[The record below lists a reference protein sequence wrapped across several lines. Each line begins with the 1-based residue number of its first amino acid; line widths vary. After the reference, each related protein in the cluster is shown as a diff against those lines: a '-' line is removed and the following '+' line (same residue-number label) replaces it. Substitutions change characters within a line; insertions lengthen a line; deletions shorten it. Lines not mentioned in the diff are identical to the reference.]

1 MANVANLEKKL
12 LELINNKDSFAVA
25 LTGEWG
31 IGKTRFWN
39 DFYKENHTDLGVSKY
54 SYVSLFGIDSIDA
67 LKFEIALSTHDTTQK
82 KDYLTG
88 LKGIFKKGLDAIDLP
103 KLEGTGVTLSLGK
116 GLISSAITSLIGDT
130 LICIDDIE
138 RLSKN
143 IDIKDMMGLVN
154 HLSLEKNCKVVV
166 ILHEGKADKDFRE
179 YKEKVFDEVLTLDN
193 SLSII
198 KEIIINNEL
207 FPIYENFY
215 QTMNIKNIRFYQRVE
230 RTLKAI
236 LDNSD
241 DDLSF
246 TSKQQILEALLI
258 IRTAHDMPS
267 TFDNTID
274 FDFFVKSFS
283 SPRVD
288 ELRGYDFDLAFKL
301 DDEEKVEVA
310 RKFKIMDDVIS
321 QFYSYFELSGWSKII
336 TDLLIN
342 LDAESD
348 VIEELSRSDRLT
360 ETQLG
365 SDREKQGLMAEY
377 RNLNSDQSFNQRLFD
392 NIKDRIDREAFPNL
406 SFYYNILEKNAS
418 PDLANQFEAL
428 VKQYIEERVK
438 KGPEEWFVGDY
449 YLRTPVTP
457 DIFYNFLLQ
466 TIDDQKKGLA
476 LNTDTST
483 LFEIFMRFCKHGNDS
498 EDFFEAIQNISKEN
512 FSSVVWQP
520 LDDGID
526 RIRYIQELLK
536 HPAFKVKIS
545 NKVEAAKFN
554 NEDRLD
560 TAIWHYQELVNA
572 QKPPPFIHQSVIMQ
586 SKLNEVKRWT
596 LELLQKRLVE
606 KPNSKAAI
614 EHLLELTDNL
624 ENI

>member
-1 MANVANLEKKL
+1 MANVENLEKRF
-12 LELINNKDSFAVA
+12 LELVDTKKPWAIA

-31 IGKTRFWN
+31 IGKTHFWKE
-39 DFYKENHTDLGVSKY
+39 FYKKNHKDLGVSKY
-54 SYVSLFGIDSIDA
+54 SYVSLFGVDSIDA
-67 LKFEIALSTHDTTQK
+67 LKFEIALSTHATTQQ
-82 KDYLTG
+82 KDYATG
-88 LKGIFKKGLDAIDLP
+88 LKSIFKKGLDAIDLP
-103 KLEGTGVTLSLGK
+103 KIEGTGVTLSLGK
-116 GLISSAITSLIGDT
+116 GLISSAITSIIGDT

-143 IDIKDMMGLVN
+143 LDIKDVMGLVN

-166 ILHEGKADKDFRE
+166 ILHEGKADKDFIE

-215 QTMNIKNIRFYQRVE
+215 QTMDIKNIRFYQRVE
-230 RTLKAI
+230 RTFKAI

-258 IRTAHDMPS
+258 IRMAHDMPS

-283 SPRVD
+283 SPKVD

-301 DDEEKVEVA
+301 DENRLDDEEKVEVA
-310 RKFKIMDDVIS
+310 RKFKVMDDVIS
-321 QFYSYFELSGWSKII
+321 QFYSYFELSGWNKII

-360 ETQLG
+360 ETQLE
-365 SDREKQGLMAEY
+365 SDREKQDLMAEY

-406 SFYYNILEKNAS
+406 SFHYNILEKNGS
-418 PDLANQFEAL
+418 SELANQFEEL

-438 KGPEEWFVGDY
+438 KGPEEWFIGDY
-449 YLRTPVTP
+449 YLRTPITP

-466 TIDDQKKGLA
+466 TINDQKKGLA
-476 LNTDTST
+476 LNTDAST
-483 LFEIFMRFCKHGNDS
+483 LSEIFMRFCKHGNDS
-498 EDFFEAIQNISKEN
+498 EDFFEAIQKISKEN

-526 RIRYIQELLK
+526 RIRYIRELLK
-536 HPAFKVKIS
+536 HPAFKVEI
-545 NKVEAAKFN
+545 AKFN
-554 NEDRLD
+554 NEDRID

-572 QKPPPFIHQSVIMQ
+572 QKPFAFIHQPVIIQ

-596 LELLQKRLVE
+596 LELLQERSVE

-614 EHLLELTDNL
+614 EHLLELTNNLDNV
-624 ENI
+624 

>member
-1 MANVANLEKKL
+1 MANVENLEKRL
-12 LELINNKDSFAVA
+12 VNLIETEKPCAIA

-31 IGKTRFWN
+31 VGKTHFWKE
-39 DFYKENHTDLGVSKY
+39 FYKKNHKDLGVSKY
-54 SYVSLFGIDSIDA
+54 SYVSLFGVDSIDA
-67 LKFEIALSTHDTTQK
+67 LKFEIALSTHATTQK
-82 KDYLTG
+82 KDYATG
-88 LKGIFKKGLDAIDLP
+88 LKSIFKKGLDAIDLP
-103 KLEGTGVTLSLGK
+103 KIEGTGVTLSLGK
-116 GLISSAITSLIGDT
+116 GLISSAITSIIGDT

-143 IDIKDMMGLVN
+143 LDIKDVMGLVN

-166 ILHEGKADKDFRE
+166 ILHEGKADKDFIE

-215 QTMNIKNIRFYQRVE
+215 QTMDIKNIRFYQRVE
-230 RTLKAI
+230 RTFKAI

-258 IRTAHDMPS
+258 IRMAHDMPS

-301 DDEEKVEVA
+301 DENRLDDEEKVEVA
-310 RKFKIMDDVIS
+310 RKFKVMDDVIS
-321 QFYSYFELSGWSKII
+321 QFYSYFELSGWNKII

-360 ETQLG
+360 ETQLE
-365 SDREKQGLMAEY
+365 SDREKQDLMAEY

-406 SFYYNILEKNAS
+406 SFHYNILEKNGS
-418 PDLANQFEAL
+418 SELANQFEEL

-438 KGPEEWFVGDY
+438 KGPEEWFIGDY
-449 YLRTPVTP
+449 YLRTPVTS

-466 TIDDQKKGLA
+466 TINDQKKGLA
-476 LNTDTST
+476 LNTDAST
-483 LFEIFMRFCKHGNDS
+483 LSEIFMRFCKHGNDS
-498 EDFFEAIQNISKEN
+498 EDFFEAIQNISKEK

-536 HPAFKVKIS
+536 HPAFKTDI
-545 NKVEAAKFN
+545 AKF
-554 NEDRLD
+554 E
-560 TAIWHYQELVNA
+560 
-572 QKPPPFIHQSVIMQ
+572 
-586 SKLNEVKRWT
+586 EVKKWT
-596 LELLQKRLVE
+596 LELLQERIEE

-614 EHLLELTDNL
+614 EHLLELTNNL

>member
-1 MANVANLEKKL
+1 MANVEKIEKKL
-12 LELINNKDSFAVA
+12 LDLIDNENSFAIA

-31 IGKTRFWN
+31 IGKTRFWKS
-39 DFYKENHTDLGVSKY
+39 FYEKNHIDLGVNKY
-54 SYVSLFGIDSIDA
+54 SYVSLFGIDSIEA
-67 LKFEIALSTHDTTQK
+67 LKFEIAISTHETTQK
-82 KDYLTG
+82 KDYLSG
-88 LKGIFKKGLDAIDLP
+88 LKGIFKKSLDAIDLP
-103 KLEGTGVTLSLGK
+103 NLEGSGVTLSLGK
-116 GLISSAITSLIGDT
+116 GLLNSAITSLIGDT

-143 IDIKDMMGLVN
+143 IDIKDVMGLVN

-166 ILHEGKADKDFRE
+166 ILHEGKADKDFIE

-198 KEIIINNEL
+198 KESIVNNEL
-207 FPIYENFY
+207 FPIYEIFY
-215 QTMNIKNIRFYQRVE
+215 QTMDIKNIRFYQRVE

-258 IRTAHDMPS
+258 IRMAHDMPS

-288 ELRGYDFDLAFKL
+288 ELRSYDFDLAFKLDENRL

-310 RKFKIMDDVIS
+310 RKFKVMDDVIS

-336 TDLLIN
+336 TDLLIS

-348 VIEELSRSDRLT
+348 VIEELSRLDRLT
-360 ETQLG
+360 ETQLE
-365 SDREKQGLMAEY
+365 SDRKKQDLMAEY

-406 SFYYNILEKNAS
+406 SFHYNILEKNGS
-418 PDLANQFEAL
+418 PELANQFEEL
-428 VKQYIEERVK
+428 VKHYIEERVK
-438 KGPEEWFVGDY
+438 KGPEEWLIGDY

-466 TIDDQKKGLA
+466 KINDQKKGLA
-476 LNTDTST
+476 LNTDAST
-483 LFEIFMRFCKHGNDS
+483 LSEIFMRFCKHGNDS

-526 RIRYIQELLK
+526 RIKYIRELLK
-536 HPAFKVKIS
+536 HPAFKVKI
-545 NKVEAAKFN
+545 AKFN

-572 QKPPPFIHQSVIMQ
+572 QKPPPFIHQPVIMQ

-614 EHLLELTDNL
+614 EHLLELTNNL
-624 ENI
+624 ESI

>member
-12 LELINNKDSFAVA
+12 LKLINNKDSFAIA

-39 DFYKENHTDLGVSKY
+39 NFYEENHTDLGVNKY
-54 SYVSLFGIDSIDA
+54 SYVSLFGIDSIEA
-67 LKFEIALSTHDTTQK
+67 LKFEIALSTHETTQK
-82 KDYLTG
+82 KDYLSG
-88 LKGIFKKGLDAIDLP
+88 LKGIFKKSLDVIDLP

-143 IDIKDMMGLVN
+143 IDIKDIMGLVN

-166 ILHEGKADKDFRE
+166 ILHEDKADKDFRE
-179 YKEKVFDEVLTLDN
+179 YKEKVFDEVLILDN

-215 QTMNIKNIRFYQRVE
+215 QTMDIKNIRFYERVE

-246 TSKQQILEALLI
+246 ISKKQILEALLI
-258 IRTAHDMPS
+258 IRMAHDMPS
-267 TFDNTID
+267 TFDDTID

-283 SPRVD
+283 SLRVD
-288 ELRGYDFDLAFKL
+288 ELRGYELDLAFKL
-301 DDEEKVEVA
+301 DENRFDDKEKVEVA

-321 QFYSYFELSGWSKII
+321 QFYTHFELSGWSKII

-360 ETQLG
+360 EAQLE
-365 SDREKQGLMAEY
+365 SDRKKQELMAEY
-377 RNLNSDQSFNQRLFD
+377 HSLNPEYEFNHRFFN
-392 NIKDRIDREAFPNL
+392 NIKYRVDREMLPNL
-406 SFYYNILEKNAS
+406 SSYCNILMKNGASDLSNQLKKLIEKHIEVKVLEGS
-418 PDLANQFEAL
+418 EQDL
-428 VKQYIEERVK
+428 IES
-438 KGPEEWFVGDY
+438 Y
-449 YLRTPVTP
+449 YFNHSNID
-457 DIFYNFLLQ
+457 DIFYNFLQ
-466 TIDDQKKGLA
+466 KTIKEHKRELV
-476 LNTDTST
+476 LNNSADTMSK
-483 LFEIFMRFCKHGNDS
+483 IFMRFYKRGNYS
-498 EDFFEAIQNISKEN
+498 EDYFEAIQNISKEI
-512 FSSVVWQP
+512 FSHVIWQP
-520 LDDGID
+520 LVDGSS
-526 RIRYIQELLK
+526 RILYIREILK
-536 HPAFKVKIS
+536 HPAFRVDT
-545 NKVEAAKFN
+545 AKFN
-554 NEDRLD
+554 NGDRVD
-560 TAIWHYQELVNA
+560 AATWDYQELVDTPKLDPSSY
-572 QKPPPFIHQSVIMQ
+572 QPFLIESN
-586 SKLNEVKRWT
+586 LNEVKRWT
-596 LELLQKRLVE
+596 LELLQERIVE

-614 EHLLELTDNL
+614 DHLLELTNNL

>member
-12 LELINNKDSFAVA
+12 LKLINNKDSFAIA

-39 DFYKENHTDLGVSKY
+39 NFYEENHTDLGVNKY
-54 SYVSLFGIDSIDA
+54 SYVSLFGIDSIEA
-67 LKFEIALSTHDTTQK
+67 LKFEIALSTHETTQK
-82 KDYLTG
+82 KDYLSG
-88 LKGIFKKGLDAIDLP
+88 LKDIFKKSLDVIDLP
-103 KLEGTGVTLSLGK
+103 KLEGKGVTLSLGK

-143 IDIKDMMGLVN
+143 IDIKDVMGLVN

-166 ILHEGKADKDFRE
+166 ILHESKADKDFRE
-179 YKEKVFDEVLTLDN
+179 YKEKVFDEVLTLDD

-215 QTMNIKNIRFYQRVE
+215 QTMGIKNIRFYERVE
-230 RTLKAI
+230 RTLKAM

-241 DDLSF
+241 DGLSF
-246 TSKQQILEALLI
+246 ISKKQILEALLI
-258 IRTAHDMPS
+258 IRMAHDMPS
-267 TFDNTID
+267 TFDDTID

-283 SPRVD
+283 SHRVD
-288 ELRGYDFDLAFKL
+288 ELRGYELDLAFKL
-301 DDEEKVEVA
+301 DENRFDDKEKVEVA

-321 QFYSYFELSGWSKII
+321 QFYTHFELSGWSKII

-348 VIEELSRSDRLT
+348 VIEELNRSDRLT
-360 ETQLG
+360 EAQLE
-365 SDREKQGLMAEY
+365 SDREKQDLMAEY

-406 SFYYNILEKNAS
+406 SFHYNILEKNGS
-418 PDLANQFEAL
+418 SELANQFEEL

-438 KGPEEWFVGDY
+438 KGPKEWFIGDY

-466 TIDDQKKGLA
+466 TINYQKKGLA
-476 LNTDTST
+476 LNTDAST
-483 LFEIFMRFCKHGNDS
+483 LSEIFMRFCKHGNDS

-512 FSSVVWQP
+512 FSSAVWQP

-526 RIRYIQELLK
+526 RIRYIRELLK
-536 HPAFKVKIS
+536 HPAFKVKI
-545 NKVEAAKFN
+545 AKFN
-554 NEDRLD
+554 NEDRVD
-560 TAIWHYQELVNA
+560 TAIWHYHELVNA
-572 QKPPPFIHQSVIMQ
+572 QKPFPLIHQPVVIQ

-596 LELLQKRLVE
+596 LELLQKRIVE

-614 EHLLELTDNL
+614 EQLLDLTNNL
-624 ENI
+624 EYI

>member
-12 LELINNKDSFAVA
+12 LKLINNKDSFAIA

-39 DFYKENHTDLGVSKY
+39 NFYEENHTDLGVNKY
-54 SYVSLFGIDSIDA
+54 SYVSLFGIDSIEA
-67 LKFEIALSTHDTTQK
+67 LKFEIALSTHETTQK
-82 KDYLTG
+82 KDYLSG
-88 LKGIFKKGLDAIDLP
+88 LKGIFKKSLDVIDLP

-143 IDIKDMMGLVN
+143 IDIKDIMGLVN

-166 ILHEGKADKDFRE
+166 ILHEDKADKDFRE

-215 QTMNIKNIRFYQRVE
+215 QTMDIKNIRFYERVE

-246 TSKQQILEALLI
+246 ISKKQILEALLI
-258 IRTAHDMPS
+258 IRMAHDMPS
-267 TFDNTID
+267 TFDDTID

-283 SPRVD
+283 SLRVD
-288 ELRGYDFDLAFKL
+288 ELRGYELDLAFKL
-301 DDEEKVEVA
+301 DENRFDDKEKVEVA

-321 QFYSYFELSGWSKII
+321 QFYTHFELSGWSKII

-342 LDAESD
+342 LDTESD

-360 ETQLG
+360 EAQLE
-365 SDREKQGLMAEY
+365 SDRKKQELMAEY
-377 RNLNSDQSFNQRLFD
+377 HSLNPEYEFNHRFFN
-392 NIKDRIDREAFPNL
+392 NIKYRVDREMLPNL
-406 SFYYNILEKNAS
+406 SSYCNILMKNGASDLSNQLKKLIEKHIEVKVLEGS
-418 PDLANQFEAL
+418 EQDL
-428 VKQYIEERVK
+428 IES
-438 KGPEEWFVGDY
+438 Y
-449 YLRTPVTP
+449 YFNHSNID
-457 DIFYNFLLQ
+457 DIFYNFLQ
-466 TIDDQKKGLA
+466 KTIKEHKRELV
-476 LNTDTST
+476 LNNSADTMSK
-483 LFEIFMRFCKHGNDS
+483 IFMRFYKRGNYS
-498 EDFFEAIQNISKEN
+498 EDYFEAIQNISKEI
-512 FSSVVWQP
+512 FSHVIWQP
-520 LDDGID
+520 LVDGSS
-526 RIRYIQELLK
+526 RILYIREILK
-536 HPAFKVKIS
+536 HPAFRVDT
-545 NKVEAAKFN
+545 AKFN
-554 NEDRLD
+554 NGDRVD
-560 TAIWHYQELVNA
+560 AATWDYQELVDTPKLDPSSY
-572 QKPPPFIHQSVIMQ
+572 QPFLIESN
-586 SKLNEVKRWT
+586 LNEVKRWT
-596 LELLQKRLVE
+596 LELLQERIVE

-614 EHLLELTDNL
+614 DHLLELTNNL

>member
-1 MANVANLEKKL
+1 MVFIIA
-12 LELINNKDSFAVA
+12 
-25 LTGEWG
+25 
-31 IGKTRFWN
+31 IG
-39 DFYKENHTDLGVSKY
+39 
-54 SYVSLFGIDSIDA
+54 
-67 LKFEIALSTHDTTQK
+67 
-82 KDYLTG
+82 
-88 LKGIFKKGLDAIDLP
+88 
-103 KLEGTGVTLSLGK
+103 
-116 GLISSAITSLIGDT
+116 
-130 LICIDDIE
+130 
-138 RLSKN
+138 
-143 IDIKDMMGLVN
+143 
-154 HLSLEKNCKVVV
+154 
-166 ILHEGKADKDFRE
+166 
-179 YKEKVFDEVLTLDN
+179 
-193 SLSII
+193 
-198 KEIIINNEL
+198 
-207 FPIYENFY
+207 
-215 QTMNIKNIRFYQRVE
+215 
-230 RTLKAI
+230 
-236 LDNSD
+236 
-241 DDLSF
+241 
-246 TSKQQILEALLI
+246 
-258 IRTAHDMPS
+258 
-267 TFDNTID
+267 FDN
-274 FDFFVKSFS
+274 
-283 SPRVD
+283 
-288 ELRGYDFDLAFKL
+288 
-301 DDEEKVEVA
+301 
-310 RKFKIMDDVIS
+310 
-321 QFYSYFELSGWSKII
+321 YFITLLSGFYYKII

-342 LDAESD
+342 LDTESD

-360 ETQLG
+360 ETQLE

-545 NKVEAAKFN
+545 NKVETAKFN

>member
-1 MANVANLEKKL
+1 MANVANLEKRLKD
-12 LELINNKDSFAVA
+12 LIKETDSFAIA

-31 IGKTRFWN
+31 IGKTRFWKE
-39 DFYKENHTDLGVSKY
+39 FYKKNHKDLGVSKY

-67 LKFEIALSTHDTTQK
+67 LKFEIALSTHDTNQK

-88 LKGIFKKGLDAIDLP
+88 LKGIFKKGLDAIELP

-116 GLISSAITSLIGDT
+116 GLINSAITSLIGDT

-143 IDIKDMMGLVN
+143 VDIKDVMGLVN

-166 ILHEGKADKDFRE
+166 ILHEGKVDKDFRE
-179 YKEKVFDEVLTLDN
+179 YKEKVFDEVLTLD
-193 SLSII
+193 SSISII

-207 FPIYENFY
+207 FPTYENFY
-215 QTMNIKNIRFYQRVE
+215 QTMDIKNVRFYQRVE

-258 IRTAHDMPS
+258 IRMAHDMPS

-288 ELRGYDFDLAFKL
+288 ELRGYEFDLAFKLDENRL

-310 RKFKIMDDVIS
+310 RKFKVMDDVIS

-360 ETQLG
+360 ETQLE
-365 SDREKQGLMAEY
+365 SDREKQDLMAEY
-377 RNLNSDQSFNQRLFD
+377 RNLNSDQSFNQKLFN

-406 SFYYNILEKNAS
+406 SFYYNILEKNGS
-418 PDLANQFEAL
+418 PELAKQFEEL

-438 KGPEEWFVGDY
+438 KGPEKWFIGDY

-466 TIDDQKKGLA
+466 TINDQKKGLA
-476 LNTDTST
+476 LNTDAST
-483 LFEIFMRFCKHGNDS
+483 LSEIFMRFCKHGNDS
-498 EDFFEAIQNISKEN
+498 EDFFEAIQNISKESFN
-512 FSSVVWQP
+512 TVVWQP

-526 RIRYIQELLK
+526 RIRYIRELLK
-536 HPAFKVKIS
+536 HPAFKVDI
-545 NKVEAAKFN
+545 AKFKN
-554 NEDRLD
+554 CDRVD
-560 TAIWHYQELVNA
+560 TAIWHYQELANA
-572 QKPPPFIHQSVIMQ
+572 QKPSPFIHQPVIIQ
-586 SKLNEVKRWT
+586 SKLNEVKQWT
-596 LELLQKRLVE
+596 LELLQKRIAE

-614 EHLLELTDNL
+614 EHLLELTNNL
-624 ENI
+624 ESI

>member
-1 MANVANLEKKL
+1 
-12 LELINNKDSFAVA
+12 
-25 LTGEWG
+25 
-31 IGKTRFWN
+31 
-39 DFYKENHTDLGVSKY
+39 
-54 SYVSLFGIDSIDA
+54 
-67 LKFEIALSTHDTTQK
+67 
-82 KDYLTG
+82 
-88 LKGIFKKGLDAIDLP
+88 
-103 KLEGTGVTLSLGK
+103 
-116 GLISSAITSLIGDT
+116 
-130 LICIDDIE
+130 
-138 RLSKN
+138 
-143 IDIKDMMGLVN
+143 
-154 HLSLEKNCKVVV
+154 
-166 ILHEGKADKDFRE
+166 
-179 YKEKVFDEVLTLDN
+179 
-193 SLSII
+193 
-198 KEIIINNEL
+198 
-207 FPIYENFY
+207 
-215 QTMNIKNIRFYQRVE
+215 
-230 RTLKAI
+230 
-236 LDNSD
+236 
-241 DDLSF
+241 
-246 TSKQQILEALLI
+246 
-258 IRTAHDMPS
+258 MPS

-360 ETQLG
+360 ETQLE

-392 NIKDRIDREAFPNL
+392 NIKDRIDREAFPSL

-545 NKVEAAKFN
+545 NKVETAKFN

-606 KPNSKAAI
+606 KPNTKAAI

>member
-12 LELINNKDSFAVA
+12 LKLINNKDSFAIA

-39 DFYKENHTDLGVSKY
+39 NFYEENHTDLGVNKY
-54 SYVSLFGIDSIDA
+54 SYVSLFGIDSIEA
-67 LKFEIALSTHDTTQK
+67 LKFEIALSTHETTQK
-82 KDYLTG
+82 KDYLSG
-88 LKGIFKKGLDAIDLP
+88 LKGIFKKSLDVIDLP

-143 IDIKDMMGLVN
+143 IDIKDIMGLVN

-166 ILHEGKADKDFRE
+166 ILHEDKADKDFRE

-215 QTMNIKNIRFYQRVE
+215 QTMDIKNIRFYERVE

-246 TSKQQILEALLI
+246 ISKKQILEALLI
-258 IRTAHDMPS
+258 IRMAHDMPS
-267 TFDNTID
+267 TFDDTID

-283 SPRVD
+283 SLRVD
-288 ELRGYDFDLAFKL
+288 ELRGYELDLAFKL
-301 DDEEKVEVA
+301 DENRFDDKEKVEVA

-321 QFYSYFELSGWSKII
+321 QFYTHFELSGWSKII

-360 ETQLG
+360 EAQLE
-365 SDREKQGLMAEY
+365 SDRKKQELMAEY
-377 RNLNSDQSFNQRLFD
+377 HSLNPEYEFNHRFFN
-392 NIKDRIDREAFPNL
+392 NIKYRVDREMLPNL
-406 SFYYNILEKNAS
+406 SSYCNILMKNGASDLSNQLKKLIEKHIEVKVLEGS
-418 PDLANQFEAL
+418 EQDL
-428 VKQYIEERVK
+428 IES
-438 KGPEEWFVGDY
+438 Y
-449 YLRTPVTP
+449 YFNHSNID
-457 DIFYNFLLQ
+457 DIFYNFLQ
-466 TIDDQKKGLA
+466 KTIKEHKRELV
-476 LNTDTST
+476 LNNSADTMSK
-483 LFEIFMRFCKHGNDS
+483 IFMRFYKRGNYS
-498 EDFFEAIQNISKEN
+498 EDYFEAIQNISKEI
-512 FSSVVWQP
+512 FSHVIWQP
-520 LDDGID
+520 LVDGSS
-526 RIRYIQELLK
+526 RILYIREILK
-536 HPAFKVKIS
+536 HPAFRVDT
-545 NKVEAAKFN
+545 AKFN
-554 NEDRLD
+554 NGDRVD
-560 TAIWHYQELVNA
+560 AATWDYQELVDTPKLDPSSY
-572 QKPPPFIHQSVIMQ
+572 QPFLIESN
-586 SKLNEVKRWT
+586 LNEVKRWT
-596 LELLQKRLVE
+596 LELLQERIVE

-614 EHLLELTDNL
+614 DHLLELTNNL

>member
-230 RTLKAI
+230 RTLKAM
-236 LDNSD
+236 S
-241 DDLSF
+241 LS
-246 TSKQQILEALLI
+246 
-258 IRTAHDMPS
+258 
-267 TFDNTID
+267 
-274 FDFFVKSFS
+274 
-283 SPRVD
+283 
-288 ELRGYDFDLAFKL
+288 
-301 DDEEKVEVA
+301 
-310 RKFKIMDDVIS
+310 
-321 QFYSYFELSGWSKII
+321 
-336 TDLLIN
+336 
-342 LDAESD
+342 
-348 VIEELSRSDRLT
+348 
-360 ETQLG
+360 
-365 SDREKQGLMAEY
+365 
-377 RNLNSDQSFNQRLFD
+377 
-392 NIKDRIDREAFPNL
+392 
-406 SFYYNILEKNAS
+406 
-418 PDLANQFEAL
+418 
-428 VKQYIEERVK
+428 
-438 KGPEEWFVGDY
+438 
-449 YLRTPVTP
+449 
-457 DIFYNFLLQ
+457 
-466 TIDDQKKGLA
+466 
-476 LNTDTST
+476 
-483 LFEIFMRFCKHGNDS
+483 
-498 EDFFEAIQNISKEN
+498 
-512 FSSVVWQP
+512 
-520 LDDGID
+520 
-526 RIRYIQELLK
+526 
-536 HPAFKVKIS
+536 
-545 NKVEAAKFN
+545 
-554 NEDRLD
+554 
-560 TAIWHYQELVNA
+560 
-572 QKPPPFIHQSVIMQ
+572 
-586 SKLNEVKRWT
+586 
-596 LELLQKRLVE
+596 
-606 KPNSKAAI
+606 
-614 EHLLELTDNL
+614 
-624 ENI
+624 